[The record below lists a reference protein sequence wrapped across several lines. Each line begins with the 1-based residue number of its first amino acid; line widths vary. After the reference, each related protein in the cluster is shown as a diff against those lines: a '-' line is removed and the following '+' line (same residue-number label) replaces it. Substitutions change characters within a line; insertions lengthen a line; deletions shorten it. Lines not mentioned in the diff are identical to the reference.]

1 MGDLIDRDA
10 EHLRLLK
17 LGYYLTAGVM
27 AFMPVIAL
35 LFVAMGAAITSGGL
49 PMQGGEDPRLL
60 GAIVLGIG
68 IAVFVFGLAGTLL
81 TYYTGRS
88 IAARRRRTLCL
99 VIAALHCLSF
109 PWGTALGV
117 CTFIVLDRPSVRELF
132 ARPV

>member
-1 MGDLIDRDA
+1 MGDLIDRDV

-35 LFVAMGAAITSGGL
+35 LFIAMGAAITSGGL
-49 PMQGGEDPRLL
+49 PMQGGEDPRFL
-60 GAIVLGIG
+60 GAFMLGIG
-68 IAVFVFGLAGTLL
+68 VAFFVLGLAGTLL

-88 IAARRRRTLCL
+88 IARHSGRTFCL
-99 VIAALHCLSF
+99 VIAAIHCLSF